1 MVVQNHIS
9 VTFSYVLDLL
19 PDLVDRQMMMDYFV
33 GCTDFAYGTNSHSL
47 VPWSVLADDLTD
59 CCIELGYGAPDINK
73 LFPKMLMV
81 AGNMISTDD
90 VFVDLEN

>member
-9 VTFSYVLDLL
+9 VAFSYVLDLL
-19 PDLVDRQMMMDYFV
+19 PDQVDRQMMMDYFV

-73 LFPKMLMV
+73 IFPKTV
-81 AGNMISTDD
+81 RKAGQLWPTENIY
-90 VFVDLEN
+90 VDLES